1 MAEQTGRLS
10 LITGWR
16 RISTRL
22 VPVMAVITAFIIGVP
37 FMIVTGAQGN
47 IAEGLRVSGAAYSA
61 LIEGST
67 GLVINDLVSR
77 DNADLVFALAAQQ
90 DLSSRDLNTLARS
103 TTQMAAAGPENIRR
117 YAAVLEQYDLSDDE
131 FDALGAS
138 ISEIDELGTDTLVAM
153 LPLINDLRQLERSD
167 VRRLADPYPRMRELS
182 ADDRAELE
190 AAAPS
195 AAQYTDDD
203 LLRYMAVVD
212 AEGIAKLERLAEQVE
227 VIAALQLDTRSE
239 AAQAIT
245 EMAARSTDNVRAW
258 AATLA
263 RLDAAGIVDY
273 AAAAEQMTMVR
284 RMFEAGLFSQDSSV
298 NDALQNEFE
307 SVLANNLVVRRSGN
321 RLLTDMG
328 ASGAA
333 GIIRADFLRT
343 PDDPSD
349 DRPDVVYLR
358 LGGSALMFIISNL
371 ESTIVRAIPFI
382 VAGLAV
388 ALGFKAG
395 LFNIGAEGQLYAGA
409 MLAVFIGYS
418 PIFDGLPGLIRLPLL
433 VMMGLIGGFLWGAI
447 PGALK
452 AFTGAHE
459 VINTIMLNFVA
470 LLTVDWLIKT
480 PGLMQDAAA
489 SIPRTPFIAE
499 SARLPVFSYISPVW
513 FIAAGV
519 LIAGLNLY
527 WQRGRI
533 AQNPWRAVRPI
544 MYGLI
549 VLVGGFVLAWITV
562 RDRLHLGFVL
572 MLLAV
577 YTTDWFLTR
586 TTPGFELRTVGANP
600 NAARY
605 AGMNVRRNTILAL
618 ALSGMLAGLAGT
630 IEVAGVQHNMQP
642 AFFSGVGF
650 DAIAVALL
658 ARTNPRNMIWAGLL
672 WGGLLTGAGLM
683 QINANISIDLVRI
696 IQALIIMFIAADV
709 IIRYLWR
716 IPETSTE
723 EKEAALFSKGWG
735 G

>member
-1 MAEQTGRLS
+1 MAERRSALA
-10 LITGWR
+10 TGWR

-22 VPVMAVITAFIIGVP
+22 VPVMAVITAFLIGIP
-37 FMIVTGAQGN
+37 FMILTGAQGDVGR
-47 IAEGLRVSGAAYSA
+47 GLQVSGAAYSA

-77 DNADLVFALAAQQ
+77 DDASMVFALAAQQ
-90 DLSSRDLNTLARS
+90 DMTSRELNSLARS
-103 TTQMAAAGPENIRR
+103 TTQLIGAGVENVRR
-117 YAAVLEQYDLSDDE
+117 YATVLERVELTDEE
-131 FDALGAS
+131 FDALGES
-138 ISEIDELGTDTLVAM
+138 IAEIEEVGAQTLQAM
-153 LPLINDLRQLERSD
+153 LPLINDFSQMARRD
-167 VRRLADPYPRMRELS
+167 VRALADPYASKDDLS
-182 ADDRAELE
+182 AEDRAELE

-195 AAQYTDDD
+195 AAQYSDVD
-203 LLRYMAVVD
+203 LLRYMGVVNR
-212 AEGIAKLERLAEQVE
+212 EGIATLERLAEQIGVISDLGLDVASE
-227 VIAALQLDTRSE
+227 DAAIITEIAAVSAEDARELLATMTRLE
-239 AAQAIT
+239 
-245 EMAARSTDNVRAW
+245 
-258 AATLA
+258 
-263 RLDAAGIVDY
+263 AAGITDY
-273 AAAAEQMTMVR
+273 ASAAEQMAMVR
-284 RMFEAGLFSQDSSV
+284 RMFEGGVFSQQDSV
-298 NDALQNEFE
+298 NDALQNEFD
-307 SVLANNLVVRRSGN
+307 SVLVNNLVVRRPGN
-321 RLLTDMG
+321 RLLIDEG
-328 ASGAA
+328 ASGPV
-333 GIIRADFLRT
+333 GIILVDFFRT

-358 LGGSALMFIISNL
+358 LGNSALLFIISNL
-371 ESTIVRAIPFI
+371 ESTIVRSIPFI

-409 MLAVFIGYS
+409 MLAVFVGYS
-418 PIFDGLPGLIRLPLL
+418 PMFDALPGIIRLPLVIL
-433 VMMGLIGGFLWGAI
+433 MGLIGGFLWGAI
-447 PGALK
+447 PGALR

-470 LLTVDWLIKT
+470 ILTVDWLIKT

-499 SARLPVFSYISPVW
+499 SARLPAFSQISPIW
-513 FIAAGV
+513 FVIAAVVIG
-519 LIAGLNLY
+519 GLNLY
-527 WQRGRI
+527 WQRKRI
-533 AQNPWRAVRPI
+533 AQNPQRAIRPI
-544 MYGLI
+544 VYGLL
-549 VLVGGFVLAWITV
+549 VLVGGFFLAWIAV

-577 YTTDWFLTR
+577 YATDWFLTR
-586 TTPGFELRTVGANP
+586 TTLGFELRTVGVNP

-605 AGMNVRRNTILAL
+605 AGMNVRRNIVLAL

-630 IEVAGVQHNMQP
+630 IEVAGVQYNMQP
-642 AFFSGVGF
+642 SFFSGVGF

-658 ARTNPRNMIWAGLL
+658 ARTNPRNMIASGLL

-709 IIRYLWR
+709 IIRTIWR
-716 IPETSTE
+716 VPEASTE

>member
-1 MAEQTGRLS
+1 MAERTGRLS

-77 DNADLVFALAAQQ
+77 DNADLVFALAAKQ

-138 ISEIDELGTDTLVAM
+138 ISEIDEIGADTLVAM
-153 LPLINDLRQLERSD
+153 LPLINDLSQLERSD

-195 AAQYTDDD
+195 AAQYSDDD

-212 AEGIAKLERLAEQVE
+212 AEGIAKLERLAEQAQ
-227 VIAALQLDTRSE
+227 VIAALELDTHSE

-245 EMAARSTDNVRAW
+245 EMAARSTNNVRAW

-328 ASGAA
+328 ASGAV

-418 PIFDGLPGLIRLPLL
+418 PIFDGLPGLFRLPLL
-433 VMMGLIGGFLWGAI
+433 IMMGLIGGFLWGAI

-533 AQNPWRAVRPI
+533 AQNPRRAIRPI
-544 MYGLI
+544 IYGLI

-577 YTTDWFLTR
+577 YATDWFLTR

-716 IPETSTE
+716 VPEASTE